1 MNGEET
7 VRAVNRER
15 QESTVQSARPV
26 AVDHI
31 FINAIS
37 KEAEKCPDIKEKP
50 WNTCWDFESER
61 GCWKG
66 AHCKWV
72 HSSEVTH
79 PVPPSEEVRHGWDY
93 QRGGKRYAEDWR
105 EHQHAPL
112 MPPVDEQDLFYLER
126 CVFNFEPETQR
137 FVPNIKTT
145 SPSPDL
151 ENGKKALF
159 FITKKCSQTASER
172 DEHESSNRDPPVAK
186 LTLKTQVLS
195 DSVNPELQMTQI
207 CKKEKSTEVQ
217 KTIQN
222 TSKKIDKGKITKCL
236 NDYIAPKTP
245 VRKASKVS
253 VRADLTDITSLMTPP
268 SGIKGTIFKTP
279 ERISNCN
286 RTSGADVQN
295 VSMFMSLKHKSP
307 SFQSSGDWNDE
318 CGLSPIKTPIF
329 KKLPMPPL
337 VTDRWVP
344 PLTPPN
350 RCSASAPSRYSE
362 STCSSNETNCREDDL
377 QFMGRTNLDKC
388 SESISSMHS
397 YMSSNSRG
405 TEGSEGALRVTPA
418 FPTSLVDS
426 TSKQIPRPRV
436 SNHHMAI
443 KNGLSPRGHH
453 AKVGAAQTGCLT
465 NMFVDGRTSSGSSK
479 PSITVVQ
486 KNLLMEQSTDQ
497 SIATRDPSRAT
508 SIQKKSDRKE
518 CAFTNSVES
527 KCKTANQAGESYCR
541 EWGIQLEKMNPK
553 SSSMAFP
560 YPVEVSRATTI
571 KGLSSRSLA
580 GCLRSKLR
588 MNDMVSEMNAL
599 PAGRGFHLEDCQA
612 FATFPRSSENFLQET
627 NPNYEQRES
636 VDERRRFRGGLRRGK
651 PRILS
656 PH

>member
-1 MNGEET
+1 MTMNGKET
-7 VRAVNRER
+7 VRAVNRDR

-37 KEAEKCPDIKEKP
+37 NETKMCPDIKEKP

-66 AHCKWV
+66 AHCKWI
-72 HSSEVTH
+72 HFSEVTH
-79 PVPPSEEVRHGWDY
+79 PVPPSEEGRHGWDY
-93 QRGGKRYAEDWR
+93 ERVGKRYAEDWR
-105 EHQHAPL
+105 AHQHAPL
-112 MPPVDEQDLFYLER
+112 RPPVDEQDPFYSEPS
-126 CVFNFEPETQR
+126 VFNFDPDTQR
-137 FVPNIKTT
+137 FVPNIKTR

-159 FITKKCSQTASER
+159 FITKKCSQTTSER

-222 TSKKIDKGKITKCL
+222 TPEKIDKVKGTERCI
-236 NDYIAPKTP
+236 DYIAPKTP

-253 VRADLTDITSLMTPP
+253 MRADMTEMTSLTTPP

-279 ERISNCN
+279 EGISNCN
-286 RTSGADVQN
+286 RTSGANVQN

-307 SFQSSGDWNDE
+307 SFQSSGDWNDA

-344 PLTPPN
+344 PLTPPKRCSASTPN
-350 RCSASAPSRYSE
+350 RCSAS
-362 STCSSNETNCREDDL
+362 TCSSKETNSREDDL
-377 QFMGRTNLDKC
+377 QFMGRTNWDKC
-388 SESISSMHS
+388 SESIASMHS
-397 YMSSNSRG
+397 FMSSNSRE
-405 TEGSEGALRVTPA
+405 TEGSEAAIRVTPA
-418 FPTSLVDS
+418 FPKSLVDG
-426 TSKQIPRPRV
+426 TSKQIPSPRV
-436 SNHHMAI
+436 SNHHVVK
-443 KNGLSPRGHH
+443 KNGVSH
-453 AKVGAAQTGCLT
+453 AKGATAQTGCLT
-465 NMFVDGRTSSGSSK
+465 NMCVDGRPSLGSLR
-479 PSITVVQ
+479 PSIPVVK
-486 KNLLMEQSTDQ
+486 KNFLMESTDQ
-497 SIATRDPSRAT
+497 LIPSPDQSRAT
-508 SIQKKSDRKE
+508 SSQKKLGRKE
-518 CAFTNSVES
+518 YAFINSVES
-527 KCKTANQAGESYCR
+527 KCNFSNQTGESFFYEER
-541 EWGIQLEKMNPK
+541 GIELEKMTPK
-553 SSSMAFP
+553 SSSRVFP
-560 YPVEVSRATTI
+560 NPLEVSKVTPI
-571 KGLSSRSLA
+571 KGLSSRSL
-580 GCLRSKLR
+580 GSCLRSKLR
-588 MNDMVSEMNAL
+588 MNDMVSGLNAL
-599 PAGRGFHLEDCQA
+599 PFGRGFNPEGCQA

-627 NPNYEQRES
+627 NPNYGQRES
-636 VDERRRFRGGLRRGK
+636 VDERRRFRGVLRRGK

>member
-72 HSSEVTH
+72 HSSEVTF
-79 PVPPSEEVRHGWDY
+79 PVPPSEEARNGWDY
-93 QRGGKRYAEDWR
+93 ERVGKIYAEDWR
-105 EHQHAPL
+105 ERQHAPL
-112 MPPVDEQDLFYLER
+112 MPPVDEQDLFYSEPS
-126 CVFNFEPETQR
+126 VFNFDPDTQR
-137 FVPNIKTT
+137 FVPNIETRT
-145 SPSPDL
+145 PSPDL

-159 FITKKCSQTASER
+159 FITKKCSQTACER
-172 DEHESSNRDPPVAK
+172 DELESSRRDPPVAK

-195 DSVNPELQMTQI
+195 DSVNPEIQMTQI

-222 TSKKIDKGKITKCL
+222 TPEKIDKGKGTECRI
-236 NDYIAPKTP
+236 DYIGPKTP

-253 VRADLTDITSLMTPP
+253 MRADLAEVTSLMTPP
-268 SGIKGTIFKTP
+268 SASKGTIFKTP

-286 RTSGADVQN
+286 RTSGADVGN
-295 VSMFMSLKHKSP
+295 VSMFMSFKHKSP
-307 SFQSSGDWNDE
+307 SFQSSGDWNDA

-350 RCSASAPSRYSE
+350 RCSASTPNRCSA
-362 STCSSNETNCREDDL
+362 STCSTKGTNSREDDL
-377 QFMGRTNLDKC
+377 QSMGRTNWDKC
-388 SESISSMHS
+388 SESIAS
-397 YMSSNSRG
+397 YMSSNSRE
-405 TEGSEGALRVTPA
+405 TEGSEAALRVTPA

-426 TSKQIPRPRV
+426 TSKQIPRPRI
-436 SNHHMAI
+436 SSHQMAV
-443 KNGLSPRGHH
+443 KNGLSPRGRH
-453 AKVGAAQTGCLT
+453 AKVDTAQTGCLT
-465 NMFVDGRTSSGSSK
+465 NMCVDGRTSSGSSK
-479 PSITVVQ
+479 RSITDFK
-486 KNLLMEQSTDQ
+486 KNLVMEQSTDQ
-497 SIATRDPSRAT
+497 SIATPDPSRAT
-508 SIQKKSDRKE
+508 SIQKKSGRKKY
-518 CAFTNSVES
+518 AFINSVES
-527 KCKTANQAGESYCR
+527 NCKTVNQAGERYFCDER
-541 EWGIQLEKMNPK
+541 GIQLEKMTPK
-553 SSSMAFP
+553 SSSMVFP
-560 YPVEVSRATTI
+560 YPLEVSRVTPT
-571 KGLSSRSLA
+571 KGLSSRSL
-580 GCLRSKLR
+580 GSCLRSKLR
-588 MNDMVSEMNAL
+588 MNDMVSGVNAH
-599 PAGRGFHLEDCQA
+599 PVGRGFNLEGFQA
-612 FATFPRSSENFLQET
+612 FATFPRSNENFLEET
-627 NPNYEQRES
+627 NPNYGQRES
-636 VDERRRFRGGLRRGK
+636 VEERDRCRGVLRRGK